1 MIGWLILA
9 CEIGFWVVVLAGLIA
24 RYILRQKKLGAVL
37 LLLTPVIDILLLVFT
52 VVDLN
57 GGAKASFFHG
67 LAAAYI
73 GVTIAYG
80 HSMIRWADERFAYRF
95 AGGAAPKKAAKYGQE
110 RARRERLGWY
120 RHLLAWAIGMALL
133 YGIIWIVG
141 RPEQTEELSNI
152 VKWWSAILAIDAV
165 ISFSYTLW
173 PKNPPKDRISM

>member
-9 CEIGFWVVVLAGLIA
+9 CEIGFWVVVLAGLIT

-37 LLLTPVIDILLLVFT
+37 LLLTPVIDLLLLLFT
-52 VVDLN
+52 VIDLN
-57 GGAKASFFHG
+57 GGAEASFFHG

-95 AGGAAPKKAAKYGQE
+95 AGGAAPQKAAKYGQE
-110 RARRERLGWY
+110 RARRERIGWY
-120 RHLLAWAIGMALL
+120 RHLLAWIIGVALL
-133 YGIIWIVG
+133 YGMIWFVG
-141 RPEQTEELSNI
+141 NPEQTEALLGLI
-152 VKWWSAILAIDAV
+152 KGWSAVLGIDAV